1 MSVVITD
8 LSGVTKAEL
17 SGRLDT
23 ANVNQVETA
32 FIAGIVPNTPGWLT
46 RWLDN
51 PPAIAPATMMPSVGL
66 DEREVVDVAAYL
78 MTLGQD

>member
-1 MSVVITD
+1 MVGPSLEGFGD
-8 LSGVTKAEL
+8 
-17 SGRLDT
+17 R
-23 ANVNQVETA
+23 NV
-32 FIAGIVPNTPGWLT
+32 IAGIVPNTPGWLT